1 MIIEN
6 VAEFNESAKAFFTEL
21 RGEALFDEKLGETF
35 SHLHSRSVPIKAI
48 VVVGCGGTGS
58 WLFPKLVKTIN
69 DADRKGLLHQA
80 FTLIALE
87 ADHIESKNL
96 VRQNFIEQDINKNKG
111 QVMIERYAP
120 HINDRYQKFYID
132 KYITTKEQLAERPT
146 ETHDRFMTIED
157 FGALDCFRS
166 ELGVGDVIIFNLV
179 DNTLARKA
187 IHALPKCMPEDN
199 RVYVVDTGNDMY
211 NGQFFVSEY
220 HSGIPG
226 QNAGRSR
233 RFMDEEAKSFVES
246 YMDANSY
253 FSAFPEQLELS
264 DDVSLYSC
272 AEVDVDIDNQDQMLV
287 ANDFA
292 ATICHN
298 WFVNHALNKMSKTIN
313 FTQKYSDFICG
324 NSSTM
329 TVKDTMINSEMAK
342 LYLIYGLFTG
352 KYKAYYGSKGYAF
365 CVSEDG
371 KIDYDSVIRYTQSYG
386 FGWENTE
393 QKLEQ
398 VCKWW
403 NKDRRALKGMTDM
416 KDFAEELLDNENLE
430 MYRSYNFT
438 GMAARI
444 TLGYREMAHY
454 VGRDINA
461 DLEYAAYYFDHLVRS
476 LIAIY
481 AGLGKSSREN
491 TLTLGT
497 FIKLAEIIVKKN
509 SKKIN

>member
-48 VVVGCGGTGS
+48 VVVGCGGTSS

-80 FTLIALE
+80 FTLIGID
-87 ADHIESKNL
+87 ADTVESKNL
-96 VRQNFIEQDINKNKG
+96 VRQNFIEHDINKNKA

-132 KYITTKEQLAERPT
+132 KYITTKEQLADRPA
-146 ETHDRFMTIED
+146 ETHDRFMTTED
-157 FGALDCFRS
+157 LGKLECFS
-166 ELGVGDVIIFNLV
+166 PNHGVGDVIIFNLV

-187 IHALPKCMPEDN
+187 IHFLPKCMPEDN
-199 RVYVVDTGNDMY
+199 RVYIVDTGNDMY

-220 HSGIPG
+220 HAGFPN

-233 RFMDEEAKSFVES
+233 QFMAEGSKSFAEN
-246 YMDANSY
+246 YMDANNY

-272 AEVDVDIDNQDQMLV
+272 AEADVDIDNQDQMLV

-298 WFVNHALNKMSKTIN
+298 WFVNYALNKMSKTIN

-329 TVKDTMINSEMAK
+329 TVKDVMINSEMAK
-342 LYLIYGLFTG
+342 LYLVYGLFTG
-352 KYKAYYGSKGYAF
+352 KYKTYYGPKGP
-365 CVSEDG
+365 VISLSEDG
-371 KIDYDSVIRYTQSYG
+371 KISYENIISYTQRYG
-386 FGWENTE
+386 FDWGYTE
-393 QKLEQ
+393 EKLEQ

-403 NKDRRALKGMTDM
+403 NKERKALKGMTGM
-416 KDFAEELLDNENLE
+416 SDFAYAMLSNEDLE
-430 MYRSYNFT
+430 RYRSLNFT
-438 GMAARI
+438 GMPAYN
-444 TLGYREMAHY
+444 TLGYGTMVY
-454 VGRDINA
+454 FVGRDINS
-461 DLEYAAYYFDHLVRS
+461 DLEYPAYYFHHFVRS
-476 LIAIY
+476 LIAVY
-481 AGLGKSSREN
+481 AALGKSSREN
-491 TLTLGT
+491 TLTLGS
-497 FIKLAEIIVKKN
+497 FIKLAEMIVKKN
-509 SKKIN
+509 TKK

>member
-166 ELGVGDVIIFNLV
+166 ELGVGDVIVFNLV

-220 HSGIPG
+220 HSGLP
-226 QNAGRSR
+226 NKNSGRAR
-233 RFMDEEAKSFVES
+233 QFMAEEAKSFVER
-246 YMDANSY
+246 YMDANNY

-272 AEVDVDIDNQDQMLV
+272 AEADVDIDNQDQMLV

-329 TVKDTMINSEMAK
+329 TVKDIMINSEMAK
-342 LYLIYGLFTG
+342 LYLVYGLFTG
-352 KYKAYYGSKGYAF
+352 KYNLYHSQKGPAISA
-365 CVSEDG
+365 SEDG
-371 KIDYDSVIRYTQSYG
+371 KISYENIISYTQLYG
-386 FGWENTE
+386 FYSIGSQWIIVEI
-393 QKLEQ
+393 
-398 VCKWW
+398 CKWW
-403 NKDRRALKGMTDM
+403 NKERRALKGMTDM
-416 KDFAEELLDNENLE
+416 KNFADAMLRNESLE
-430 MYRSYNFT
+430 PYRSINFI
-438 GMAARI
+438 GMPI
-444 TLGYREMAHY
+444 GNVLSYRTMVDY
-454 VGRDINA
+454 VGQYINA
-461 DLEYAAYYFDHLVRS
+461 DLECSAHYFDDLVRGLIVIYAA
-476 LIAIY
+476 
-481 AGLGKSSREN
+481 LGKSTREN
-491 TLTLGT
+491 TLTLET
-497 FIKLAEIIVKKN
+497 FIKLAEMIVKKN
-509 SKKIN
+509 IKK

>member
-21 RGEALFDEKLGETF
+21 RGEALFDEKLGEAF

-69 DADRKGLLHQA
+69 DADRKGLLA
-80 FTLIALE
+80 PSFTLIAY
-87 ADHIESKNL
+87 DGDICESKNL
-96 VRQNFIEQDINKNKG
+96 VRQNFIEHDINKNKA
-111 QVMIERYAP
+111 QVMVERYAP

-132 KYITTKEQLAERPT
+132 KYVTTKEQLADRPV

-157 FGALDCFRS
+157 LGALECFS
-166 ELGVGDVIIFNLV
+166 PNHNLGDVIIFNLV

-199 RVYVVDTGNDMY
+199 RVYIVDTGNDMY

-220 HSGIPG
+220 HSGL
-226 QNAGRSR
+226 AGENTGRGR
-233 RFMDEEAKSFVES
+233 QFMAEKAKSFVES
-246 YMDANSY
+246 YMNANGY
-253 FSAFPEQLELS
+253 FGAFPEQLELS

-272 AEVDVDIDNQDQMLV
+272 AEADVDIDNQDQMLV

-342 LYLIYGLFTG
+342 LYLVYGLFTG
-352 KYKAYYGSKGYAF
+352 KYNIYQTEEGTAICAN
-365 CVSEDG
+365 EDG
-371 KIDYDSVIRYTQSYG
+371 KINYGGVIEYTRRYG
-386 FGWENTE
+386 FGWSYTE
-393 QKLEQ
+393 EKLEE

-403 NKDRRALKGMTDM
+403 NKDRRALKGMTNM
-416 KDFAEELLDNENLE
+416 QDFGYVIFNNENFDI
-430 MYRSYNFT
+430 YRSLNFT
-438 GMAARI
+438 GMSSDYA
-444 TLGYREMAHY
+444 LNYRSMLDY
-454 VGRDINA
+454 IGDDI
-461 DLEYAAYYFDHLVRS
+461 DSSLKYPAYYFDCLVRS
-476 LIAIY
+476 LIAVYY
-481 AGLGKSSREN
+481 ALGRSAREN
-491 TLTLGT
+491 TLTLGS

-509 SKKIN
+509 AKK